1 MKQKPIHTDSTRAR
15 SDQWYMWI
23 LIRILYTSN
32 GHEQKKT
39 IQTNRLQMYTTSM
52 VYTQE
57 MISLCLVAHFPNL
70 RIPHLIF
77 MLFIGITVAQMS
89 TWAGEQMCSPESAKR
104 CGMAWFEAS
113 RNRGFLP
120 LKALNMLVF
129 PCFTVEFSLNQ

>member
-1 MKQKPIHTDSTRAR
+1 MVYHNPLQKPIHTDSTRAR

-32 GHEQKKT
+32 GHKQKKLYKPIDYRC
-39 IQTNRLQMYTTSM
+39 IQHLESM
-52 VYTQE
+52 AYTQE

-89 TWAGEQMCSPESAKR
+89 TWAGDKMCGPESADV
-104 CGMAWFEAS
+104 
-113 RNRGFLP
+113 RNG
-120 LKALNMLVF
+120 LV
-129 PCFTVEFSLNQ
+129 

>member
-1 MKQKPIHTDSTRAR
+1 MVYHNPLQKPIHTDSTRAR

-32 GHEQKKT
+32 GHKQKKLYKPIDYRC
-39 IQTNRLQMYTTSM
+39 IQHLESM
-52 VYTQE
+52 AYTQE

-89 TWAGEQMCSPESAKR
+89 TWAGEKCAVQNLLM

-113 RNRGFLP
+113 RNRGSYP
-120 LKALNMLVF
+120 
-129 PCFTVEFSLNQ
+129 

>member
-1 MKQKPIHTDSTRAR
+1 MDTNKKKLYKPIDYRC
-15 SDQWYMWI
+15 
-23 LIRILYTSN
+23 
-32 GHEQKKT
+32 
-39 IQTNRLQMYTTSM
+39 IQHLLESM
-52 VYTQE
+52 AYTQE

-70 RIPHLIF
+70 RIAHLIF

>member
-15 SDQWYMWI
+15 SDQWCMWI

-89 TWAGEQMCSPESAKR
+89 TWAGDKMCGPESADV
-104 CGMAWFEAS
+104 
-113 RNRGFLP
+113 RNG
-120 LKALNMLVF
+120 LV
-129 PCFTVEFSLNQ
+129 